1 MHQQS
6 DFEESTMAVDPVVIK
21 HTKINLTDFGSGPVN
36 LKVSKSQTCPD
47 MSPTSRVF
55 FSGSHEKF
63 DSISIRSTTTATVP
77 KSLENLN
84 SKLDEKGKTQLP
96 LFRIRN

>member
-6 DFEESTMAVDPVVIK
+6 YFEESTIAVDPVVIK
-21 HTKINLTDFGSGPVN
+21 HTKNNMMDFGSGPVN

-47 MSPTSRVF
+47 MSQTSRVF
-55 FSGSHEKF
+55 FLGSHEKF
-63 DSISIRSTTTATVP
+63 DSIGSTTTATVP
-77 KSLENLN
+77 ESLENVN
-84 SKLDEKGKTQLP
+84 NKLEEKGEAQLS